1 MILSFWRK
9 SHLILAI
16 SSFLFLIITTL
27 TGVILS
33 FKPIAFELHEANINK
48 VGNKNI
54 STLINELNSKFDE
67 IIEIKVDKNNLL
79 KLSLINKGEYQEFFA
94 DPDTLKKK
102 VSEIETSKIFK
113 YAEIIH
119 RSLFLG
125 VVGRFFIGLSSFFLL
140 LISVSGIILLLKR
153 QISPKNFFKKINKVG
168 FYEDWHAILAR
179 ASIVFI
185 LIIALSGSIL
195 SMNRFGLLP
204 QKNEIN
210 HNLKPDKFEKY
221 NKIRLEKF
229 QIFQETNLKKLESI
243 QFPFSSDKEDYFKV
257 KLKDK
262 ELIINQFNGEIIS
275 ESKIEN
281 LTLFKQL
288 SYNLHTG
295 KGNVIWSIILFV
307 SCLNILFFIFSG
319 YKMALK
325 RFKSKKRNYITKDIS
340 DIVILVGSEN
350 GSTMQIAKE
359 FKNNIIKTSQNIF
372 IDELNNY
379 TLYKNLKHLI
389 IFTSTYGDGSPPSN
403 ANKFISKFEKIKQPF
418 DFNFSIVG
426 FGSKT
431 YPKFCQFAKDIS
443 TKLKKQTNC
452 YEFIPLKLINE
463 KSIESL
469 NKWSNDWSKKMNVQI
484 KKINLKNLVSYKI
497 YNKTIPNQSNNQTF
511 LLEINLSKKDFKSGD
526 LIAITDLENKVE
538 RYYSLGQGMNGL
550 AIICVRKIP
559 NGICSSY
566 LSEINIGS
574 NIRARIE
581 KNKNFN
587 LPKDAEKIIAISN
600 GTGITPFI
608 GMGYE
613 NKNKIDFHIYWGG
626 KSKNVLKVFEP
637 HIKKLKDKKLINEFK
652 SVFSQENKN
661 SKYVQDIILNNQDF
675 ISNSI
680 YNGSKILI
688 CGSIVMR
695 DEVLKII
702 DEILKNKLKKRVSD
716 FETQIHTDC
725 Y

>member
-1 MILSFWRK
+1 
-9 SHLILAI
+9 
-16 SSFLFLIITTL
+16 
-27 TGVILS
+27 
-33 FKPIAFELHEANINK
+33 
-48 VGNKNI
+48 
-54 STLINELNSKFDE
+54 
-67 IIEIKVDKNNLL
+67 
-79 KLSLINKGEYQEFFA
+79 
-94 DPDTLKKK
+94 
-102 VSEIETSKIFK
+102 
-113 YAEIIH
+113 
-119 RSLFLG
+119 
-125 VVGRFFIGLSSFFLL
+125 
-140 LISVSGIILLLKR
+140 
-153 QISPKNFFKKINKVG
+153 
-168 FYEDWHAILAR
+168 
-179 ASIVFI
+179 
-185 LIIALSGSIL
+185 
-195 SMNRFGLLP
+195 
-204 QKNEIN
+204 
-210 HNLKPDKFEKY
+210 
-221 NKIRLEKF
+221 
-229 QIFQETNLKKLESI
+229 
-243 QFPFSSDKEDYFKV
+243 
-257 KLKDK
+257 
-262 ELIINQFNGEIIS
+262 
-275 ESKIEN
+275 
-281 LTLFKQL
+281 
-288 SYNLHTG
+288 
-295 KGNVIWSIILFV
+295 
-307 SCLNILFFIFSG
+307 
-319 YKMALK
+319 
-325 RFKSKKRNYITKDIS
+325 
-340 DIVILVGSEN
+340 
-350 GSTMQIAKE
+350 
-359 FKNNIIKTSQNIF
+359 
-372 IDELNNY
+372 
-379 TLYKNLKHLI
+379 
-389 IFTSTYGDGSPPSN
+389 
-403 ANKFISKFEKIKQPF
+403 
-418 DFNFSIVG
+418 
-426 FGSKT
+426 
-431 YPKFCQFAKDIS
+431 
-443 TKLKKQTNC
+443 
-452 YEFIPLKLINE
+452 
-463 KSIESL
+463 
-469 NKWSNDWSKKMNVQI
+469 MNVQI

-497 YNKTIPNQSNNQTF
+497 SNKTIPNQSNNQTF